1 MKHSVA
7 DCLRDMI
14 AESQFARRFVSSKSY
29 EEFLEDDLATHATI
43 RAIELIGEACRR
55 LPQDFRA
62 QHPEVP
68 WRDIAG
74 MRDRL
79 IHDYRG
85 VNYRIV
91 WQTVTEKLAP
101 LESTLEKLLEQQ

>member
-1 MKHSVA
+1 
-7 DCLRDMI
+7 MI
-14 AESQFARRFVSSKSY
+14 AESQLARRFVGLKSY
-29 EEFLEDDLATHATI
+29 EEFLGDDLATHATI

-55 LPQDFRA
+55 LPQDFRM

-101 LESTLEKLLEQQ
+101 LEATLEKILEQP